1 MQVKLIKTGG
11 LLGKTMSSS
20 QEWEFSEN
28 EWDEL
33 IHAAE
38 KKEKISKRIPD
49 ATNYALQKGEGDEI
63 KVDIGSVPDK
73 FQPFFKKLFEGL
85 KTEKR

>member
-33 IHAAE
+33 IRAVE
-38 KKEKISKRIPD
+38 KKEKTSKRMPD
-49 ATNYALQKGEGDEI
+49 ATNYALQKGDGDEI
-63 KVDIGSVPDK
+63 KVDISSVPSK
-73 FQPFFKKLFEGL
+73 YQSFFKKLFDGL